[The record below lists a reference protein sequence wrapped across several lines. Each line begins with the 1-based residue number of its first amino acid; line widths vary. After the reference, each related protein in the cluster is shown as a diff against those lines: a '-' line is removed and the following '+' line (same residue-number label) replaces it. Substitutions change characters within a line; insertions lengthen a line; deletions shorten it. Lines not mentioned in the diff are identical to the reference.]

1 MAAIQPV
8 VSTLSS
14 SPVSGSESDR
24 ALTPDSN
31 DDFCRIT
38 LPPEGFSDP
47 LNDIYEANPEE
58 LDGKIL
64 PRVLIPSDMWAQVV
78 DKDIWRETFLIPAY
92 MGGVLIGRLGKNVRE
107 LRNVWEAEFS
117 LNTCPG
123 KQDTLILKLS
133 CPLRHKD
140 EVLRWVSHRFR
151 MRPSKTTIGNP
162 NQLKRQ
168 LPLGEPVPVQ
178 IRSLYGSK
186 EFFVTIPDEQY
197 NNFLVMQTELEK
209 DYSTTNNY
217 RMQLCEPVTSGT
229 VAVVPH
235 SQGFARALIISVY
248 PTWPKVAFYYL
259 LDHGTFGVVQLNKL
273 RKIRAKYMKVPF
285 QAIHVSWAHAFPV
298 YSDIPDLHILRTLF
312 NSGRV
317 HAFAVRMETCCR
329 ASVAFGEPYSQPY
342 SSHGFLDILVNAC
355 NSGLFIAVPLL
366 VYPKRQSW
374 LNGSSIPY
382 YPFTY
387 SYIDYQSLVTF
398 AIEDD
403 EDPVAI
409 NHFPTQNPSEDYICP
424 PKHQNGNQKRSNKS
438 SDHYRTQPNGQRRGP
453 RGATATNN
461 TGNRRQNP
469 FGPNRSQNNP
479 LFTSQKENHFAP
491 VKDSTSALKS
501 TTNGNEQFVKSQSR
515 KPLSNRNNTVSSS
528 SNIRAVSSNRGRATT
543 LSGHES

>member
-1 MAAIQPV
+1 MAASQTV
-8 VSTLSS
+8 VSTLNSS
-14 SPVSGSESDR
+14 SVSGSESDR

-31 DDFCRIT
+31 CDFCGIN

-47 LNDIYEANPEE
+47 SNDIYEANPEE

-78 DKDIWRETFLIPAY
+78 DRDIWHETFLIPAY

-123 KQDTLILKLS
+123 KQDTLIFKLS
-133 CPLRHKD
+133 CPLRHKND
-140 EVLRWVSHRFR
+140 VLRWVSHRFR

-186 EFFVTIPDEQY
+186 ELFVTVPDKEY
-197 NNFLVMQTELEK
+197 NNYLVMQAELEK
-209 DYSTTNNY
+209 DYSTNNNY

-273 RKIRAKYMKVPF
+273 RKIRAKYMRVPY

-298 YSDIPDLHILRTLF
+298 YSDIPDLHILRTFF

-329 ASVAFGEPYSQPY
+329 ASVAF
-342 SSHGFLDILVNAC
+342 DILVNAC

-366 VYPKRQSW
+366 IYPRRQSW

-387 SYIDYQSLVTF
+387 SYIDYHSLVTF
-398 AIEDD
+398 AVEEDD
-403 EDPVAI
+403 QVTI
-409 NHFPTQNPSEDYICP
+409 SHSSFHKRNQSEDSICP
-424 PKHQNGNQKRSNKS
+424 SKNQNGNQKKFNKS
-438 SDHYRTQPNGQRRGP
+438 SDNYYRSQPCGQRRGL
-453 RGATATNN
+453 RGSATVSN

-469 FGPNRSQNNP
+469 YGPNRLQNGP
-479 LFTSQKENHFAP
+479 LFATSQKENQFAS
-491 VKDSTSALKS
+491 VKENAIALKCTS
-501 TTNGNEQFVKSQSR
+501 SGNEQFGRSQLR
-515 KPLSNRNNTVSSS
+515 KPLSNRNNSVSSSRTVSS
-528 SNIRAVSSNRGRATT
+528 NPGRATT
-543 LSGHES
+543 FDNHE